1 MKQNYSI
8 SAVIPMYN
16 EESYVA
22 DVVYKLKKVLESLTD
37 DFEIIAVD
45 DSSTDNT
52 LNLLQSLSLSEKCIK
67 IVRNPQNLGLGGTL
81 RAGFNR
87 ATKDLIFYTDADLP
101 CDLSNLKTAL
111 TVAKENDADIV
122 AAYRSNRMVEGL
134 KRFIYSRSYNLIIRL
149 LFGVKVKDIN
159 FSFKLFKSDKLKKLD
174 LFSNGSFIDSEII
187 IKAKRSGYKIVQI
200 PLRYCLRQRGV
211 SKLDNF
217 SNIRVIICEIFS
229 FIKKNKAR

>member
-1 MKQNYSI
+1 MKQNFSI

-16 EESYVA
+16 EESYVT
-22 DVVYKLKKVLESLTD
+22 DVVYKLKNVLESLTD

-101 CDLSNLKTAL
+101 CDLSNLETAL
-111 TVAKENDADIV
+111 AVGKENNADIV

-134 KRFIYSRSYNLIIRL
+134 KRFIYSRAYNLIIRL

-159 FSFKLFKSDKLKKLD
+159 FSFKLFKTDKLKKLD
-174 LFSNGSFIDSEII
+174 LFSQGSFIDSEII
-187 IKAKRSGYKIVQI
+187 IQAKRSGYKIVQI
-200 PLRYCLRQRGV
+200 PLKYLLRERGV

-217 SNIRVIICEIFS
+217 SNIKTIICEIFS
-229 FIKKNKAR
+229 FIKKNRL